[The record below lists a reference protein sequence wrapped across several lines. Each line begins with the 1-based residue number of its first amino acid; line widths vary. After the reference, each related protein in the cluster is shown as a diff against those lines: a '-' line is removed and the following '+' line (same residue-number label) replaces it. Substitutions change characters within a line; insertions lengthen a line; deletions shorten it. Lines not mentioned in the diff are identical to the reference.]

1 MSKKGAT
8 IIAGAI
14 GAVIALI
21 VILNLLVPW
30 NSPLKVL
37 LTPKKYEYNRLYHN
51 AMANY
56 QMGAMEEAKPIFIKL
71 LKLKPENPDLH
82 YRMGVVQSRL
92 GETDEAIQE
101 FEQAY
106 KLSGSKM
113 SEAQASIAAI
123 NIMQA
128 EDLLKNDRYRDAGTL
143 FDKANDRLDT
153 AYEALRGRDPK
164 QKDTLSKEFN
174 LLRGQVYIGQGLSE
188 LLYSDR
194 VDVAIE
200 RFATAESVFKAA
212 PELKPFREFRKLAHA
227 YADLARVYQKSY
239 LDKQTAQKYWKKS
252 FSTME
257 LAIAAAQADM
267 KSSMRFGD
275 PFKVFRRKYESEL
288 KTLKKEAKGQG
299 EQKNPAPAPEPKKMD
314 NAIEIFE

>member
-1 MSKKGAT
+1 MSKKGAS

-14 GAVIALI
+14 GAVIALFI
-21 VILNLLVPW
+21 ILNLLIPW
-30 NSPLKVL
+30 NSPLKVMF
-37 LTPKKYEYNRLYHN
+37 TPKKYEYNRLHHN

-56 QMGAMEEAKPIFIKL
+56 QMGAMEEAKPIFAKL
-71 LKLKPENPDLH
+71 LKMKPENPDLH

-92 GETDEAIQE
+92 GETDEAIKE

-113 SEAQASIAAI
+113 GEAQASIAAI
-123 NIMQA
+123 NIQQG
-128 EDLLKNDRYRDAGTL
+128 EDLLKNDNYRDAGKT
-143 FDKANDRLDT
+143 FNKANDRLDI
-153 AYEALRGRDPK
+153 AYQALRGRDAK
-164 QKDTLSKEFN
+164 EKDAISKEFN

-194 VDVAIE
+194 ADIAIE

-212 PELKPFREFRKLAHA
+212 PELKPFREFRKLSHA

-239 LDKQTAQKYWKKS
+239 LDEQTAQKYWKKS

-257 LAIAAAQADM
+257 LAIAAAQAD
-267 KSSMRFGD
+267 KKHSLRFGD

-288 KTLKKEAKGQG
+288 KTLKKEAKGQAKQ
-299 EQKNPAPAPEPKKMD
+299 ENPEPAPIPKKMD